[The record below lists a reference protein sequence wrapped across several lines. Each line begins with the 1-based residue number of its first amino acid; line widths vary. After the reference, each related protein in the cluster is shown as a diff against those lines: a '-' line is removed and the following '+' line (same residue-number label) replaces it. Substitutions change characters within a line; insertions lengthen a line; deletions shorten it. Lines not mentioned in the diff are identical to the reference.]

1 MFLFCR
7 RKLQLGVFKDRPDI
21 LVRQPHFRRACLPAG
36 GQGKS
41 RLLRPI
47 ASSTLCL
54 VTPTSLQWRDRLG
67 VDDYRKKEMNK
78 KGKAKVA
85 LPNDSELRINL
96 FL

>member
-1 MFLFCR
+1 
-7 RKLQLGVFKDRPDI
+7 
-21 LVRQPHFRRACLPAG
+21 
-36 GQGKS
+36 
-41 RLLRPI
+41 
-47 ASSTLCL
+47 L

-85 LPNDSELRINL
+85 LPNDFELRINL